1 MDGDLLKICLNAISF
16 KGLFSF
22 LLKNSFTISLAD
34 DEKRCQS
41 GHQAT
46 SQVSSTWMIFNESAF
61 IFWILQGLSWIIFCQ
76 TVLTILLLSR
86 MRVMRANV
94 GKGKVQ
100 LMGGNFRFAVDQHYH
115 HHHHYHQQHP
125 PHHHQNHHHHN
136 RQYLNLFTRK
146 YVSNS
151 SLWKAPPVWTTML
164 EIWIAPANMQL
175 CKYAN
180 MQICKYA
187 DKN

>member
-1 MDGDLLKICLNAISF
+1 MLFPISLEQENFFLKQGTMVLFPSRLAVKAFYGRWFVKDLSF
-16 KGLFSF
+16 KGLFNF

-46 SQVSSTWMIFNESAF
+46 SQVSASSTWIIFNESAF

-76 TVLTILLLSR
+76 TVPTTLLLSR

-100 LMGGNFRFAVDQHYH
+100 LMGGNFRFCSPFLLPSD
-115 HHHHYHQQHP
+115 
-125 PHHHQNHHHHN
+125 
-136 RQYLNLFTRK
+136 
-146 YVSNS
+146 
-151 SLWKAPPVWTTML
+151 
-164 EIWIAPANMQL
+164 
-175 CKYAN
+175 
-180 MQICKYA
+180 
-187 DKN
+187 